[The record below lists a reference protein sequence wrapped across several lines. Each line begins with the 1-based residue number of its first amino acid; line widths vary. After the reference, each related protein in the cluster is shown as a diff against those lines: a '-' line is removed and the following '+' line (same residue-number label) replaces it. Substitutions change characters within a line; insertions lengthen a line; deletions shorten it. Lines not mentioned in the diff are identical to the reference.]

1 MEVYVVITVTK
12 IMLLRYS
19 GPCVTSVYMLVG
31 DHLPLRDFGPHG
43 ILDLRF
49 SKLEYNV
56 KHRFSGTSR
65 VYEENPANNSLQ
77 FVS

>member
-1 MEVYVVITVTK
+1 LVDDHLLLRDFGPYGIIFMKVYVVITVTTV
-12 IMLLRYS
+12 MLLRYS

-49 SKLEYNV
+49 SKLE
-56 KHRFSGTSR
+56 
-65 VYEENPANNSLQ
+65 
-77 FVS
+77 